1 MSKKIKLFNFKVLLI
16 TFSLLL
22 FSMNSIRISAI
33 EENLVF
39 QNQVA

>member
-1 MSKKIKLFNFKVLLI
+1 MIKKIKLFNFKVLLTI
-16 TFSLLL
+16 FSLLL

-39 QNQVA
+39 